1 MNSQMSFN
9 MLTRLLI
16 SSLLLLAVVMIP
28 QSSRAQVLYG
38 SIVGNVKDANGAV
51 IPNAQVTITN
61 KETAQSRETRTDESG
76 SYAFSTIQPG
86 VYDLKVT
93 HSGFKTFTRLGLTIT
108 LNNVT
113 RIDSV
118 LEPGDVTEVV
128 QVSADS
134 PLLQTERAE
143 VRAELGE
150 RTLKELPVPLGR
162 NYQNLFK
169 TLPGFTPPADAHSV
183 PTNPSR
189 SLRFN
194 VNGVSASINN
204 TRIDGAS
211 TTNPWLP
218 HITAYV
224 PSLEAIETVNVVS
237 NSFDAEQGLAGG
249 AAINVQ
255 LKSGTNDFHG
265 SAFWYHNNQH
275 LNARNFFL
283 PPTAEKGLFVFNQY
297 GATFGGPIKK
307 DKLFFFGS
315 YEGTNDRRSANR
327 TGSVPTE
334 ALRSGNFANANTTI
348 YDPTTG
354 DQRGLGRTPFQN
366 NQIPQERWDPVARM
380 LLQRLPLPN
389 LNQRPD
395 GTYPEANNYFAQ
407 APFIFDRWTVDS
419 KVNWNVTEKAS
430 VFGRFSIL
438 DFATRNGTLFGTAL
452 EGPPIA
458 NFSNA
463 GMGGG
468 NTYNFSIGGNFL
480 LTPNVVLDANFG
492 WVRLI
497 TNSEHPSIGQNIGL
511 DLLGIPGTNGP
522 ENYQS
527 GWPRF
532 DFGYSALG
540 TEENFMPYYRNDE
553 NYQYVANVTWMK
565 GKHEIRAGLDFYQMN
580 MNHLQPEFPLGDS
593 RGARG
598 RFEFGAGV
606 TGACLA
612 LDSAGRCSQ
621 TSATNV
627 ANRFAAFL
635 LGLPSTVGKM
645 MLAEAEPYST
655 RNWSYS
661 LYVRDRWQ
669 VTPKLSLSYGTRW
682 EYFPIPT
689 RADRGLERYD
699 PAINKMLIGGIV
711 QVPKDLGVKISKT
724 QFAPRVGLAYRIT
737 EDFVMRAGYGIT
749 NDPYPLSRPLRTN
762 HPILIELTNQGA
774 NTFQPASE
782 LAAGIPPIQVPDLG
796 FGIIDIPR
804 NITAITLP
812 NEFNRGY
819 VQSWNLT
826 LQKNLK
832 WGFVGEAGY
841 VASRTIRQLGFLELN
856 WSPIGGGSA
865 GQQLFRSFGRT
876 ASTRLASPV
885 GGSHFDSL
893 QTRLQRRF
901 ANGVQMEVSYTLS
914 KSIGLP
920 VTSGG
925 SDEIA
930 PVQIPEF
937 YYLNRGLTN
946 IDRTHNLQI
955 TSLMELPFGKGKRW
969 ANSGVLAGILGGW
982 QINNLVSFNSGAP
995 FSTTAAGT
1003 SLNSPN
1009 TTQRPDLVKPE
1020 VEILG
1025 VGIGQ
1030 PYFDTTAFA
1039 DVNVARLGTAG
1050 PNILRGPNIFS
1061 WDLGLF
1067 REFRVREK
1075 ASIQFRAEAFNFT
1088 NTPRFEIP
1096 IEDNRNISN
1105 PGFGQITS
1113 SLGERIF
1120 RFGLRVGF

>member
-1 MNSQMSFN
+1 MNSKQSFD
-9 MLTRLLI
+9 MLTRLLTC
-16 SSLLLLAVVMIP
+16 SLLLLAVAMTP
-28 QSSRAQVLYG
+28 QSGRAQVLYG

-51 IPNAQVTITN
+51 IPNVQVTITN
-61 KETAQSRETRTDESG
+61 NETGQSRETRTDESG
-76 SYAFSTIQPG
+76 SYTFSTIQPG

-93 HSGFKTFTRLGLTIT
+93 HTGFKTFSRLNLTIT

-113 RIDSV
+113 RIDST

-283 PPTAEKGLFVFNQY
+283 PATAEKGLFIFNQY

-315 YEGTNDRRSANR
+315 YEGTNDRRAANR
-327 TGSVPTE
+327 IGSVPTE
-334 ALRSGNFANANTTI
+334 NLRRGIFPANRII
-348 YDPTTG
+348 YDPLTG
-354 DQRGLGRTPFQN
+354 DSRGFGRTPFLN
-366 NQIPQERWDPVARM
+366 NQIPQERWDPVA
-380 LLQRLPLPN
+380 LQILQRMPLPN
-389 LNQRPD
+389 LN
-395 GTYPEANNYFAQ
+395 GANGVFPETNNYFAQ
-407 APFIFDRWTVDS
+407 APFVFDRWTVDS
-419 KVNWNVTEKAS
+419 KVNWNVTQKAS

-438 DFATRNGTLFGTAL
+438 DFATRNDTMFGTAL
-452 EGPPIA
+452 EGSPIA
-458 NFSNA
+458 SFSNA
-463 GMGGG
+463 GRGGG
-468 NTYNFSIGGNFL
+468 NTYNFSVGGNFL
-480 LTPNVVLDANFG
+480 LTSNVVLDANFG

-522 ENYQS
+522 DNYQS

-532 DFGYSALG
+532 DFGYSVVG

-553 NYQYVANVTWMK
+553 NYQYVTNVTWTK

-580 MNHLQPEFPLGDS
+580 MNHLQPEFPIGDS

-598 RFEFGAGV
+598 RFEFGDGV

-621 TSATNV
+621 TSPASVTNQ
-627 ANRFAAFL
+627 FAAFL
-635 LGLPSTVGKM
+635 LGLPSTIGKM
-645 MLAEAEPYST
+645 ALAEASPYST

-669 VTPKLSLSYGTRW
+669 VSPKLSLSYGTRW

-699 PAINKMLIGGIV
+699 PVINKMLIGGIV
-711 QVPKDLGVKISKT
+711 QVPKNLGVEISKT
-724 QFAPRVGLAYRIT
+724 QFAPRVGLAYRLT

-749 NDPYPLSRPLRTN
+749 NDPYPLSRPMRTN
-762 HPILIELTNQGA
+762 HPILIELTNRGA

-782 LAAGIPPIQVPDLG
+782 LAAGIPAIQVPDLG
-796 FGIIDIPR
+796 FGIIDIPG

-812 NEFNRGY
+812 TKFDRGY

-841 VASRTIRQLGFLELN
+841 VASRTIRQLGFMELN
-856 WSPIGGGSA
+856 WSPINGGSA

-876 ASTRLASPV
+876 GQTRLAGPV

-901 ANGVQMEVSYTLS
+901 ANGVQMEVSYTFS

-920 VTSGG
+920 VTIAG

-930 PVQIPEF
+930 PIQIPEF
-937 YYLNRGLTN
+937 YNLNRGVTS

-955 TSLMELPFGKGKRW
+955 TNLTELPFGKGKRW
-969 ANSGVLAGILGGW
+969 VNSGPLAALLGGW
-982 QINNLVSFNSGAP
+982 QVNNLIGFNSGTP
-995 FSTTAAGT
+995 FSITSAGT
-1003 SLNSPN
+1003 GLNSPN
-1009 TTQRPDLVKPE
+1009 TTQRADLVKPE

-1025 VGIGQ
+1025 GLGSGQ

-1039 DVNVARLGTAG
+1039 PVNVARLGTAG
-1050 PNILRGPNIFS
+1050 PNILRGPNVIN
-1061 WDLGLF
+1061 WDFGLF
-1067 REFRVREK
+1067 REFRIRER
-1075 ASIQFRAEAFNFT
+1075 ASIQLRAEAFNFT
-1088 NTPRFEIP
+1088 NTPHFNSP
-1096 IEDNRNISN
+1096 VADNLNASN
-1105 PGFGQITS
+1105 AGFGEITS
-1113 SLGERIF
+1113 SFGERIF